1 MHCTDAYMAATS
13 SPAMYYHP
21 HHLNPT
27 GSTSNGGGNAYMSDQ
42 YANIMAAAAMGG
54 HHSNGSVGANAFN
67 MSTLPPNAFGMS
79 TNHNQPHVLNENIM
93 AAAVSY
99 ASTAV
104 NWPVANTVTMNQQQ
118 MQQQNSIN
126 GYSPQRSS
134 PAISAGLS
142 VQQPTN
148 GNQSTE
154 QPPYP
159 WMKVKRV
166 TTKTPVTK
174 QRRQPVTVDPSN
186 NNPNRTNF
194 SNHQLTELEK
204 EFHTNKY
211 LNKNRRT
218 EIAQQLK
225 LNETQVKIWFQNR
238 RMKDKKRQK
247 EQDFLAKTSTNTRN
261 GVHRNSSATSTNNE
275 ITNDFKHSPNMSWSS
290 SSTQPNRNSAASNVT
305 ASSSTPTSGSTLSNS
320 SLSDTST
327 VSSTNVSN
335 VSPVPSPTQ
344 YPVKNSP
351 C

>member
-1 MHCTDAYMAATS
+1 MHCTDAYMAAAS
-13 SPAMYYHP
+13 SPSMYYHP

-27 GSTSNGGGNAYMSDQ
+27 GSTSNGSGNAYMSNQ
-42 YANIMAAAAMGG
+42 YANIMAAASMGG
-54 HHSNGSVGANAFN
+54 HHSNGSVGTNAFN
-67 MSTLPPNAFGMS
+67 VPTLPPNAFGMS

-118 MQQQNSIN
+118 MQQPNAIN
-126 GYSPQRSS
+126 AYSPQRSS
-134 PAISAGLS
+134 PAVSAGMS
-142 VQQPTN
+142 VQQPTTE
-148 GNQSTE
+148 NQSAE
-154 QPPYP
+154 QQSYP
-159 WMKVKRV
+159 WMKLKRV
-166 TTKTPVTK
+166 TTKVPVTK
-174 QRRQPVTVDPSN
+174 QRRQPPTLDTS

-247 EQDFLAKTSTNTRN
+247 EQDFLAKASTTTPNAVQRNPLSTS
-261 GVHRNSSATSTNNE
+261 SNNQL
-275 ITNDFKHSPNMSWSS
+275 TNDFKQSPNMTWSS
-290 SSTQPNRNSAASNVT
+290 SNTQLKRNSGASNVT
-305 ASSSTPTSGSTLSNS
+305 ASSSTPTSGSALSNS

-335 VSPVPSPTQ
+335 VSPVASPTQ